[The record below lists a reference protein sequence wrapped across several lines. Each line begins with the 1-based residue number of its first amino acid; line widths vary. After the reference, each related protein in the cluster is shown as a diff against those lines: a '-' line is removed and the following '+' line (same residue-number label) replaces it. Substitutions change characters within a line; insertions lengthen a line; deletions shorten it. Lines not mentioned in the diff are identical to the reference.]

1 MDANPRFSKPHRAD
15 ARKPVSQSQR
25 ELAHRE
31 MPAGSPSRP
40 ETSVVNRRGRHIAT
54 AERSLAEAY
63 QAARAAGIDRDILYD
78 AFSQAVE
85 CLNEARHGGDLD
97 GPLTEEQYER
107 YHARHRRMT
116 SGPVTSDAPG
126 LDLCPDLDTVSTAAE
141 FMDALRMFRIWA
153 GEPSYREMERRCGR
167 RYAASTICTA
177 LRASKLP
184 SLPLVQAAVIA
195 CGGQEGH
202 LQSFSSAWRR
212 LRGLQQEPVHIVA
225 QPILT
230 RVLRS
235 VK

>member
-1 MDANPRFSKPHRAD
+1 MNANPRFSQPHRAA
-15 ARKPVSQSQR
+15 ARKPASQSQR
-25 ELAHRE
+25 EFAHSD
-31 MPAGSPSRP
+31 MPAGSPDRS
-40 ETSVVNRRGRHIAT
+40 ETTIVSRRGRHIDT

-63 QAARAAGIDRDILYD
+63 RAARAAGIDRGVLYD

-85 CLNEARHGGDLD
+85 CLNEARHGGDLA
-97 GPLTEEQYER
+97 GPLTEGGYER
-107 YHARHRRMT
+107 YNARHRRMI
-116 SGPVTSDAPG
+116 SDPVTADAPG

-167 RYAASTICTA
+167 RFAASTICTA

-184 SLPLVQAAVIA
+184 SLALVQAAVVA
-195 CGGQEGH
+195 CGGQEKH
-202 LQSFSSAWRR
+202 QQSFSSAWRR
-212 LRGLQQEPVHIVA
+212 VRGLQQEPIHIAA
-225 QPILT
+225 QPMLT